1 MRIQKIFIIEGN
13 EGYQKA
19 KNFYEAYDAKTCKKN

>member
-1 MRIQKIFIIEGN
+1 MMHQTKNVIIDGN

-19 KNFYEAYDAKTCKKN
+19 KNLYEIANARKC